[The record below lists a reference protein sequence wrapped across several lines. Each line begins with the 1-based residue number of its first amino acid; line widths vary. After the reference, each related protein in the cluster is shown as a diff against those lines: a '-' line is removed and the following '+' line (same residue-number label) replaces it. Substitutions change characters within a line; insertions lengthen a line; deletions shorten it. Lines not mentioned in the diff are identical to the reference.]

1 MVRSDEQKTQA
12 QTHDLITQAEP
23 KPQTRLN
30 KSKCLPDVCE
40 YQVLQRVSQQV
51 AQLRETQKEL
61 EAYNDEGYKTQIK
74 QEEEA

>member
-12 QTHDLITQAEP
+12 QTHDLITRAEP

-30 KSKCLPDVCE
+30 KSKRLPDVCE
-40 YQVLQRVSQQV
+40 YQALQRVSQQV

-61 EAYNDEGYKTQIK
+61 EAYK
-74 QEEEA
+74 